1 MTKQEE
7 RAVLAKIEKIIN
19 EAGKDS
25 YIGITFDGMIA
36 LCEENITNDWGC
48 NPIKDLDTARER
60 IAAMQRIENE
70 NGRTISQLNDA
81 CREHMQETADADER
95 YKAEH
100 LEHLE
105 TAGNINQTVKKLE
118 TANETIKGLQAEIV
132 TLKAKLYDLMTQ

>member
-1 MTKQEE
+1 MTKEQE
-7 RAVLAKIEKIIN
+7 RAALAKIEKIIN

-48 NPIKDLDTARER
+48 NPIKDLDTARSRNE
-60 IAAMQRIENE
+60 ENT
-70 NGRTISQLNDA
+70 RTIARLETA

-105 TAGNINQTVKKLE
+105 TAGNLNQTVKKLE

>member
-1 MTKQEE
+1 MTKEQE
-7 RAVLAKIEKIIN
+7 RAALAKIDKIIK
-19 EAGKDS
+19 EAGPDS
-25 YIGITFDGMIA
+25 YIGMTFDGMIA
-36 LCEENITNDWGC
+36 LCEENIANDWGC

-70 NGRTISQLNDA
+70 NGKTISQLNDA

-100 LEHLE
+100 LENLE
-105 TAGNINQTVKKLE
+105 TAGKLNQTVGKLE
-118 TANETIKGLQAEIV
+118 TANQTIKDLQAEIV